1 MSMKTMEIDPKLDP
15 MFQGLIRKVEPAL
28 ERVLG
33 DVAERVDV
41 AWGVGATDAE
51 GEQTVRLSL
60 TDDHVCRSADFTA
73 WDLEDDLRLRRGL
86 RRVWDQVQ
94 AERVRIHRKRLL
106 ESLAETGE
114 G

>member
-1 MSMKTMEIDPKLDP
+1 MLEHVDRHLDQS
-15 MFQGLIRKVEPAL
+15 FR
-28 ERVLG
+28 